1 MKSFFILAVA
11 AAVLMTSACI
21 SDNKKM
27 HGSTSDTG
35 HLAAATGKPTAA
47 ATTTINGLDTLKAN
61 NHIALTAN
69 DRMQFSDTLFKVK
82 AAQQITVKLTNIG
95 KMPKASMGHN
105 FTVLAKG
112 ADFTAYVTKALHASS
127 TDYQPADMKSSV
139 IAHTKLVGPGESDQI
154 TFKLP
159 NKGVFD
165 FLCTFPNH
173 YGSMRGKIV
182 AE

>member
-1 MKSFFILAVA
+1 MKTFFTLAVA
-11 AAVLMTSACI
+11 YAVLITSSCI

-27 HGSTSDTG
+27 HGSTADTG

-47 ATTTINGLDTLKAN
+47 ATTTIGGIDTVKAN
-61 NHIALTAN
+61 NHIVLTAN

-82 AAQQITVKLTNIG
+82 AAQPITVKLTNIG

-105 FTVLAKG
+105 FTILAKG
-112 ADFTAYVTKALHASS
+112 VDFTAYVTKALHASQ
-127 TDYQPADMKSSV
+127 TDYQPADMQSSV
-139 IAHTKLVGPGESDQI
+139 IAHTKLVGPGETDEI

-159 NKGVFD
+159 NKGIFD

-173 YGSMRGKIV
+173 YGSMRGKLV

>member
-1 MKSFFILAVA
+1 MKSFFTMATTCAVFMA
-11 AAVLMTSACI
+11 SSCI

-27 HGSTSDTG
+27 SSSTSDTG
-35 HLAAATGKPTAA
+35 HLAAATAKPTAA
-47 ATTTINGLDTLKAN
+47 ATTTINGIDTVKAN
-61 NHIALTAN
+61 NHIVLTAN

-82 AAQQITVKLTNIG
+82 AAQPVTVKLSNIG
-95 KMPKASMGHN
+95 KMPKESMGHN
-105 FTVLAKG
+105 FTVLANG
-112 ADFTAYVTKALHASS
+112 ADLPAYATKAIHASAN
-127 TDYQPADMKSSV
+127 DYQPADMKSSV
-139 IAHTKLVGPGESDQI
+139 IAHTKLVGPGETDEI